1 MPQDSPIRSP
11 EELRGR
17 KVGGI
22 PGSTTTQDIN
32 GSLRRLYNLDVA
44 RDTQFVT
51 ATDPPAAVNL
61 LLTRQV
67 EALIIWEPV
76 LAQLELQ
83 GPFRI
88 LVTQQQLWERAS
100 GSRLTQVHVVYLTT
114 PDIAQQYPQLLRDI
128 NDAQREA
135 ADMWNRRDEAAITS
149 IMEITQL
156 PRDVVVRAMSR
167 TTILHGL
174 TDDQM
179 NLMIEQLKFNREH
192 GTVLRSDV
200 WNDAAKVKSEF
211 FLRV

>member
-1 MPQDSPIRSP
+1 
-11 EELRGR
+11 
-17 KVGGI
+17 
-22 PGSTTTQDIN
+22 
-32 GSLRRLYNLDVA
+32 VA

-179 NLMIEQLKFNREH
+179 NLMIEQLRFNREH